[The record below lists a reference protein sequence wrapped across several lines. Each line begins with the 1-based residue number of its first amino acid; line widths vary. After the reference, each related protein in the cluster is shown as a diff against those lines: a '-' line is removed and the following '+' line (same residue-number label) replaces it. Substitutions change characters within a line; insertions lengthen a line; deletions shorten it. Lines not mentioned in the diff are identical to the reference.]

1 MRPEDSRTGRF
12 EEGRR
17 GWKKCSCQIFASGT
31 LGGKF
36 KRQCTDKW
44 EWGEAEKIAAG
55 WEKAGSWPSGPKP
68 PISPALSEAKSL
80 EVAAPQQSRK
90 VIREAVE
97 AYLSACKSR
106 EIQGSTQAKYRTLT
120 NQLEAYCSEAGYT
133 YVDQLQVTDM
143 DEFYAGWKDA
153 KKGKA
158 KKLERLRGF
167 IRFCLKRKWLTENI
181 AEDLKAPPKA
191 SELNAK
197 SPFEDEE
204 LKRIYEACD
213 KILPRLIRD
222 LDSAPGTD
230 KMQRISLTFRP
241 TPA

>member
-1 MRPEDSRTGRF
+1 
-12 EEGRR
+12 
-17 GWKKCSCQIFASGT
+17 
-31 LGGKF
+31 
-36 KRQCTDKW
+36 
-44 EWGEAEKIAAG
+44 
-55 WEKAGSWPSGPKP
+55 
-68 PISPALSEAKSL
+68 
-80 EVAAPQQSRK
+80 

-120 NQLEAYCSEAGYT
+120 NQLEAYSSEAGYT

-213 KILPRLIRD
+213 KILPQLN
-222 LDSAPGTD
+222 PGPG
-230 KMQRISLTFRP
+230 FRTWDGQDAT